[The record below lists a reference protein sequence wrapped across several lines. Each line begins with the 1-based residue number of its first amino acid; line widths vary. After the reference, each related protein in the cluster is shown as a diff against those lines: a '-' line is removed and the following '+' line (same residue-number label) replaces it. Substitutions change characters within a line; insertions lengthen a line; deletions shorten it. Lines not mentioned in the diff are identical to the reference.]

1 MNKLLVKI
9 SYPRINQEYEMF
21 IPINKTIAKIIMLV
35 QKAIIELNV
44 DYIPIRKDIVLVKK
58 SNGEILPMNEIVK
71 NTSIEQGDNLIL
83 L

>member
-21 IPINKTIAKIIMLV
+21 IPINKTIAKILMLI
-35 QKAIIELNV
+35 QKAISEINV
-44 DYIPIRKDIVLVKK
+44 DYVPIRKDALLVKK

-71 NTSIEQGDNLIL
+71 NTSIEQGDIL
-83 L
+83 VIL

>member
-1 MNKLLVKI
+1 
-9 SYPRINQEYEMF
+9 MF

>member
-21 IPINKTIAKIIMLV
+21 IPINKTVAKILMLV
-35 QKAIIELNV
+35 QKAISELNV
-44 DYIPIRKDIVLVKK
+44 DFIPIRKDAVLVKK
-58 SNGEILPMNEIVK
+58 STGEVLPMTEIIK
-71 NTSIEQGDNLIL
+71 NTSIEQGDSLIL